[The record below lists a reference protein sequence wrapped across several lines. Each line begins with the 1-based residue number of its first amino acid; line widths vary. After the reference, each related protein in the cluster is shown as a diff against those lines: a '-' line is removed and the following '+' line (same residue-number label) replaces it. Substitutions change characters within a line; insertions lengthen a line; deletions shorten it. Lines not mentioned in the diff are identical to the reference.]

1 MRKIAAVMTSSLLV
15 ALLQGCAGPYMLQDR
30 PSPPAYKAEP
40 THKAARKKVNRPR
53 SNYRKPV
60 TRAST
65 TPDAATSTGNLQ
77 QLMDRGGG
85 GGGGARGRGG
95 GARCGVRSGFGH
107 QTAAA

>member
-15 ALLQGCAGPYMLQDR
+15 ALLQGCAVPYMLQDR

-40 THKAARKKVNRPR
+40 THKVARKKVNRPR

-65 TPDAATSTGNLQ
+65 APDAAPSTGNLQ
-77 QLMDRGGG
+77 QLMDQRGDGGG
-85 GGGGARGRGG
+85 GGGGGGSGG
-95 GARCGVRSGFGH
+95 GGW
-107 QTAAA
+107 

>member
-1 MRKIAAVMTSSLLV
+1 MRKIAAVMTNSLLV
-15 ALLQGCAGPYMLQDR
+15 ALLQGCAVPHMLRDR

-40 THKAARKKVNRPR
+40 AHKAARKKVNRPR

-77 QLMDRGGG
+77 QLLDRRGGG
-85 GGGGARGRGG
+85 GSGGGGW
-95 GARCGVRSGFGH
+95 
-107 QTAAA
+107 